1 MGGGGGLMVWV
12 ILLPNGILHL
22 EQLDG
27 RVNGETYKKLLS
39 EKVKPLL
46 DNMLQES
53 NYYFQ
58 QDNASI
64 HKCKTVMTWFE
75 DRKMSLI
82 EWPPRS
88 HHINLIEN
96 VWKMLSDIVY
106 DQKQFQNKEDL
117 WLQYKMLRK

>member
-1 MGGGGGLMVWV
+1 MSGGGLMVWGM
-12 ILLPNGILHL
+12 LLLNEILHL
-22 EQLDG
+22 ERLDG
-27 RVNGETYKKLLS
+27 RVMGETYKKLLS

-58 QDNASI
+58 QNNASI
-64 HKCKTVMTWFE
+64 HRCKTVMTWFE
-75 DRKMSLI
+75 YNKMSLI

-96 VWKMLSDIVY
+96 VWKILSNIVY